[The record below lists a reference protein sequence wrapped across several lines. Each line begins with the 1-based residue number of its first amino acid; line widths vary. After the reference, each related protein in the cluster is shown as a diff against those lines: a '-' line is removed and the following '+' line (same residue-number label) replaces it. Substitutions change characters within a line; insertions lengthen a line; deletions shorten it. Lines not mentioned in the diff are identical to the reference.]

1 MHEKT
6 ESDNRSPFCF
16 VQKVPCDYRL
26 PVLNEKDR
34 QYSDITK
41 VRMASKSGSVMVE

>member
-1 MHEKT
+1 MKKWRAIT
-6 ESDNRSPFCF
+6 ALRF
-16 VQKVPCDYRL
+16 VLYKEVPCDYRF